1 MQSKHEI
8 QGHRLPVQRT
18 SSRFD
23 CAFWLDSVEAALPF
37 LGRLLLDG
45 AREAMTLY
53 FWSLRRQTGV
63 SGHGQAP
70 CTPCIYTVILSM
82 GAVVR
87 MGGTNRRDDK
97 RREWSNRS
105 GWTPC
110 RS

>member
-23 CAFWLDSVEAALPF
+23 CAFCLDSVEAALPF

-53 FWSLRRQTGV
+53 FGV
-63 SGHGQAP
+63 
-70 CTPCIYTVILSM
+70 
-82 GAVVR
+82 
-87 MGGTNRRDDK
+87 
-97 RREWSNRS
+97 
-105 GWTPC
+105 
-110 RS
+110 